1 MRSGRLRSVPEA
13 TFSHER
19 AGGGRGDNLNQVI
32 PLTGMSFEDDKSK
45 HMMDALFNPRSVAMI
60 GATADSSKIG
70 FRIVRNLLEQGYDGE
85 MYPVN
90 PKGGF
95 LFEKAMLKSADDL
108 PPGIDLAFLAIPQKS
123 LPGALKACVEKGI
136 RYVVA
141 LTAGFKET
149 GAEGSRLEQDLAQL
163 IRRSST
169 RLVGPNCAGFCNTWG
184 NIHGSMELYPPRG
197 PISFVS
203 QSGSLCSAFSS
214 HMLAR
219 SCGLSKYIS
228 VGNKA
233 DVDVPD
239 ILDYLADDPTTRC
252 IALYLEDIS
261 EGTRLFRTAARISLK
276 KPIVVLKSGRSEAG
290 ARATLSHTGALAG
303 QDAVSEGFFR
313 QTGMIRVGQLTE
325 LYDVAAALSAVG
337 RLRGNRLAVLS
348 DAGGP
353 GVLAADAAV
362 LCGLEVPTPS
372 PAAQKA
378 LCSVLAD
385 FASVRNPV
393 DMTFTRDVN
402 LYSRCIEILHQDSM
416 DAVLIT
422 IPSHFSVKGELCS
435 VLIRAGEKYGCP
447 MAVAWLAGDDVERQ
461 RRDLWQAGIPAFS
474 SPEPAAYCL
483 SRLAWYGSWLA
494 GREGN
499 VSLQ

>member
-1 MRSGRLRSVPEA
+1 LKMTE
-13 TFSHER
+13 
-19 AGGGRGDNLNQVI
+19 
-32 PLTGMSFEDDKSK
+32 SK

-70 FRIVRNLLEQGYDGE
+70 FRILRNLLERGYDGQ

-95 LFEKAMLKSADDL
+95 LFEKAVLASAEDL
-108 PPGIDLAFLAIPQKS
+108 PSGIDLAFLAVPQK
-123 LPGALKACVEKGI
+123 LIPGTLKACVEKGV

-149 GAEGSRLEQDLAQL
+149 GEEGSRSEQDLAEL
-163 IRRSST
+163 IRSSST

-184 NIHGSMELYPPRG
+184 NIHGSIELYPPKG
-197 PISFVS
+197 LISFVS
-203 QSGSLCSAFSS
+203 QSGSLCSALSS
-214 HMLAR
+214 QMVAR

-239 ILDYLADDPTTRC
+239 ILDYLGDDSTTRC

-261 EGTRLFRTAARISLK
+261 EGTRLFRAATRISVK

-313 QTGMIRVGQLTE
+313 QTGMIRVNHLSE
-325 LYDVAAALSAVG
+325 LYDVVAALTAVG
-337 RLRGNRLAVLS
+337 PLQGKRLAVLS

-362 LCGLEVPTPS
+362 HCGLEVPTPS
-372 PAAQKA
+372 PSARRA
-378 LCSVLAD
+378 LRSLLAG
-385 FASVRNPV
+385 FASVHNPV
-393 DMTFTRDVN
+393 DMTFTRDVT
-402 LYSRCIEILHQDSM
+402 LYGKCIDILHQDAM
-416 DAVLIT
+416 DAVLIA
-422 IPSHFSVKGELCS
+422 IPSHFSVKEALCS
-435 VLIRAGEKYGCP
+435 ELIRAAEQYGCP
-447 MAVAWLAGDDVERQ
+447 MAVAWLAGDEVERQ

-483 SRLAWYGSWLA
+483 SRLAWYGEWLA
-494 GREGN
+494 GRENN

>member
-1 MRSGRLRSVPEA
+1 MEM
-13 TFSHER
+13 TE
-19 AGGGRGDNLNQVI
+19 
-32 PLTGMSFEDDKSK
+32 SK

-70 FRIVRNLLEQGYDGE
+70 FRIVRNLLDHGYRGSL
-85 MYPVN
+85 YLVN

-95 LFEKAMLKSADDL
+95 LFEKAMLKSPVDL
-108 PPGIDLAFLAIPQKS
+108 PAGIDLAFLAIPMNS
-123 LPGALKACVEKGI
+123 VPTAVKACIDKGI
-136 RYVVA
+136 QYVVA

-149 GAEGSRLEQDLAQL
+149 GAEGSRLEQDLAEI
-163 IRRSST
+163 IRSSST

-197 PISFVS
+197 PISVVS

-214 HMLAR
+214 HMLSR
-219 SCGLSKYIS
+219 SCGISKYIS

-233 DVDVPD
+233 DLDVPD
-239 ILDYLADDPTTRC
+239 ILDYLGDDPTTRC

-261 EGTRLFRTAARISLK
+261 AGTRLFQTASRISMK

-290 ARATLSHTGALAG
+290 ARATLSHTGAMAG
-303 QDAVSEGFFR
+303 QDTLSEGFFR

-325 LYDVAAALSAVG
+325 LYDVASALSNVG
-337 RLRGNRLAVLS
+337 RLRGKRLAILS

-353 GVLAADAAV
+353 GVLATDAAIH
-362 LCGLEVPTPS
+362 CGLEVPTPS
-372 PAAQKA
+372 LSARKA
-378 LCSVLAD
+378 LRSVLAD
-385 FASVRNPV
+385 FASVQNPV
-393 DMTFTRDVN
+393 DMTFTRDVK

-416 DAVLIT
+416 DAVLII
-422 IPSHFSVKGELCS
+422 IPSHFSVKEELCS
-435 VLIRAGEKYGCP
+435 VLIRAGEEYGCP

-483 SRLAWYGSWLA
+483 SRLAWYGGWLA
-494 GREGN
+494 GREKN